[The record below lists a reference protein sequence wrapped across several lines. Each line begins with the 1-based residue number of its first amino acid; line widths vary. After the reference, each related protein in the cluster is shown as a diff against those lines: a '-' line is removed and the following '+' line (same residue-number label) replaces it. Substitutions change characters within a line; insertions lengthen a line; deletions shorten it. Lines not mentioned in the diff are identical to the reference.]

1 MKSLSTF
8 HLYHHQ
14 PAPLALEAVQEH
26 SWLINNAVSYAIVA
40 SISAS
45 TSEEAFLVAQQQA
58 KGERLPRGTAVRAD
72 ALLRATMPGDV
83 LVSERL
89 AWMLHPDGQLHP
101 IAYPAGTP
109 WKTYDSN
116 YTVSDLLWLPDGQ
129 TLVAAESDN
138 RVALHQ
144 LANETRYPNK
154 YTRAQYACEVI
165 ACAPDGK
172 RLASGGNHGEVQIWQ
187 PDPTS
192 SQGYHGS
199 IVICCPEETS
209 FYERPDISALTWS
222 PDGSQVLAGRKDGS
236 VLCWDAS
243 TGVLV
248 SEMLAHAQKITALT
262 FAPHNPSLMLT
273 ASADGTV
280 RIWDQYVEQDR
291 DYHHQSEVTAACWS
305 PDGSLV
311 ASSAQHDETLH
322 LWDPQTGQ
330 PGMRIP
336 LSLASTNQ
344 LEILSLAFSPD
355 GRLLAAGCNDSTVQL
370 VDIARCQ
377 HIHTYRISTQA
388 HREVQALAWSPDGTL
403 LAAGGDGYRAG
414 VLLWQVQ
421 TDLEHPSLTHDE
433 ATEPVAALS

>member
-14 PAPLALEAVQEH
+14 PSPLAPEAVQAH
-26 SWLINNAVSYAIVA
+26 SWLINNAISYAIVA

-45 TSEEAFLVAQQQA
+45 TSEEALLAAQQQA
-58 KGERLPRGTAVRAD
+58 KGERLPRGTTVRAD
-72 ALLRATMPGDV
+72 ALLRTTMPGDV
-83 LVSERL
+83 LVSQRL
-89 AWMLHPDGQLHP
+89 CWMLHSDGQLHL
-101 IAYPAGTP
+101 ISSDAGTP
-109 WKTYDSN
+109 WKTYDST

-144 LANETRYPNK
+144 LANETRYSNT
-154 YTRAQYACEVI
+154 YARAQYACEVI

-172 RLASGGNHGEVQIWQ
+172 RLASGGNHGEIQIWQ
-187 PDPTS
+187 PDPTNS
-192 SQGYHGS
+192 DGYHGS
-199 IVICCPEETS
+199 IVICCPDEPS
-209 FYERPDISALTWS
+209 MYKRPDISALTWT
-222 PDGSQVLAGRKDGS
+222 PDGCQVLAGRKDGS
-236 VLCWDAS
+236 VISWDAP
-243 TGVLV
+243 TGTLE
-248 SEMLAHAQKITALT
+248 SSLLAHAQKITALA
-262 FAPHNPSLMLT
+262 FAPHTPSLMLT

-280 RIWDQYVEQDR
+280 RIWDQHVEQDR
-291 DYHHQSEVTAACWS
+291 TYHHQTEVTAACWS

-355 GRLLAAGCNDSTVQL
+355 SRFLAAGCNDSTVQL

-388 HREVQALAWSPDGTL
+388 HRDVQALAWSPDGTL

-414 VLLWQVQ
+414 VLLWHVLR
-421 TDLEHPSLTHDE
+421 DLEQPSLSHDE
-433 ATEPVAALS
+433 AAEPVAALS